1 MKRLFVVATMAIMAV
16 GCQKTTVENEV
27 LTPIGFSTDVA
38 KQTRAIVTDGTY
50 DVNVPFAV
58 YSYGY
63 QTNADGTKKDNTGST
78 PMTNVPI
85 SKQGDSWKA
94 TTGVYYWPNDAST
107 RLDFYAYSPVMAT
120 ADITHDVTKGFQT
133 TYTQSD
139 MYVDFMVATPV
150 VGAYYDNQDG
160 GDETVKGTV
169 VPMAFNHQLT
179 QIVFEVSAE
188 IAGVTATIESITLN
202 QIGSK
207 ATYEQNKKVE
217 VEGENGTKTE
227 VSAPWGTPSEKKDY
241 TIFPTSLT
249 NDEVQVNTVE
259 EGKTIV
265 KTTPVAMIPQTL
277 GDMEFTIVYKLEGD
291 GVATETVTKDIKLAT
306 NNLKVWGVNKKVTY
320 KLGVGLNQITFAP
333 TVNGWEEVA
342 AGDADTDA
350 DDIISIL

>member
-1 MKRLFVVATMAIMAV
+1 MKRLFVVASMAIMVV
-16 GCQKTTVENEV
+16 GCQKTTIENEV

-38 KQTRAIVTDGTY
+38 KQTRAIVDNGTY

-63 QTNADGTKKDNTGST
+63 QVDKDGKAVANTGST
-78 PMTNVPI
+78 PMENVVI

-94 TTGVYYWPNDAST
+94 KTGTYYWPNDAST
-107 RLDFYAYSPVMAT
+107 RLDFYAYSPVMADD
-120 ADITHDVTKGFQT
+120 AITHDVTKGFQT

-179 QIVFEVSAE
+179 QIVFEVSAA
-188 IAGVTATIESITLN
+188 IDGVTATIESITLN

-217 VEGENGTKTE
+217 VEGENGAKTE
-227 VSAPWGTPSEKKDY
+227 VAAPWGTADTPIDY
-241 TIFPTSLT
+241 TIFSS
-249 NDEVQVNTVE
+249 EVAAKENTVT
-259 EGKTIV
+259 EGQTSVITV
-265 KTTPVAMIPQTL
+265 PVAMIPQSLTGL
-277 GDMEFTIVYKLEGD
+277 KFTVVYSLEGD
-291 GVATETVTKDIKLAT
+291 GVATETVTKKINLAT
-306 NNLKVWGVNKKVTY
+306 TALTSWDVNKKVTY

-333 TVNGWEEVA
+333 TVNSWVPDP
-342 AGDADTDA
+342 AGDADDDD